1 MDRYG
6 LNAWSLDLGDEAF
19 PAALAALGV
28 LGTLTAEALAEAHD
42 GREGWHADALARL
55 IRDAIDPHTG
65 IVPWQLPQQPARS
78 AVPRLSVKHAGQRRA
93 SPRPAPAADVL
104 AGLWRGLVDGLP
116 RRDGRAEAPRI
127 ELRAPVRGMARVM
140 AMADILAQ
148 PGAAA
153 AGVFVGTAFP
163 TEGRAEWRWPLTMA
177 TLPGDPLGQALAE
190 RQRWKPG
197 DWPIRVREASRAVS
211 RFEVLVIGAGVSDAL
226 ATLLTSR
233 LSLRCGLVLI
243 TGQGNEPPG
252 EREALLRALAVCLS
266 ADGVAVLDPGDSLQD
281 FAGRLDG
288 FGFSLTHNLT
298 IDQALKEVFGA
309 GALLVAEPALLE
321 RARLD
326 TSVTRATQRLRRMA
340 PSSRLQLSERS
351 LDLLRRDVVMAAAPP
366 VGAAMRAPP
375 VAAGAMP
382 PKELADAIEAARDH
396 YEFRHESGEATAI
409 SELNQRLGEAERAAD
424 REEREPRHIQQQ
436 SYCRRRERFVPE
448 RKAYAVGVPVQVRV
462 HIGPRRAGSV
472 AAPTAFPEDKLPA
485 SESGHRLQLVLHEPR
500 QFDAPLLREIRLPR
514 TGDSSA
520 ARFVF
525 TPRVAGAFEARLSV
539 LHRGRVLQTVLLRTQ
554 VLDGAGVRA
563 GQTSVGITLED
574 EAQVRHDWSDL
585 GSRQQFDLALVLN
598 HTAAG
603 EPLATGVSGGRA
615 WARSLEGLEVPV
627 RRINDLLSAV
637 ALSVADYED
646 GLDQGENPGLLA
658 RLARVGSNL
667 YSLLYRDQLKALASE
682 GFDVGDAAV
691 SHVQVVS
698 ARPDAV
704 VPLEFMYDY
713 NAPNPDATV
722 CPQHRQAL
730 QEGRCP
736 PDCARSADPRAHVC
750 PMGFWGL
757 KKVIERH
764 LFDPRAHL
772 PDGAQMAV
780 QAEAG
785 EGRDRLDL
793 GRGALVGHSHEVQD
807 TQVQALIQALQAGL
821 GSAPALAGDWDEWRR
836 LVTQK
841 SPALLVAFPHNEGKE
856 EDMLLEIGGKKLYT
870 LDLPEDYVRT
880 AAGPPPLVFL
890 LGCDVAG
897 TAQDFSSHVRFFRQ
911 AGAAVVVSTIATV
924 FGAHAV
930 RVGALILAG
939 LMGPEASSTPYLG
952 ELIRDAKRKALLE
965 SVPMAL
971 CVVAFGDADW
981 RLQ

>member
-1 MDRYG
+1 VDRHE
-6 LNAWSLDLGDEAF
+6 LDAWSAALDDDAF
-19 PAALAALGV
+19 AAALAALGV
-28 LGTLTAEALAEAHD
+28 LAALDAGTLAQACEGGDWRMPALEPLVHS
-42 GREGWHADALARL
+42 
-55 IRDAIDPHTG
+55 AIDPVTG
-65 IVPWQLPQQPARS
+65 IVRWQVPRLLARS
-78 AVPRLSVKHAGQRRA
+78 AEPRLSVRGAGQPRA
-93 SPRPAPAADVL
+93 ASVAAPSAQALAA
-104 AGLWRGLVDGLP
+104 LWRVLLDTAPTRHGGA
-116 RRDGRAEAPRI
+116 RAPR
-127 ELRAPVRGMARVM
+127 LAVQAQAGKMAQAM
-140 AMADILAQ
+140 AMAPRLSAAL
-148 PGAAA
+148 PAGAGG
-153 AGVFVGTAFP
+153 GVFLSTTLSADS
-163 TEGRAEWRWPLTMA
+163 RADWRWPMTMA
-177 TLPGDPLGQALAE
+177 TLPGDPLGPALAE
-190 RQRWKPG
+190 RQDWKPG
-197 DWPIRVREASRAVS
+197 DWPIRVQEASRAVS
-211 RFEVLVIGAGVSDAL
+211 RFEVLAIGAGVGGAL
-226 ATLLTSR
+226 SR
-233 LSLRCGLVLI
+233 LLASGLTLRCGLVLVA
-243 TGQGNEPPG
+243 GLHAEPAD
-252 EREALLRALAVCLS
+252 EAMLRALAARVS
-266 ADGVAVLDPGDSLQD
+266 ADGVAVLQAGESLQD

-288 FGFSLTHNLT
+288 LGFALSHNLT
-298 IDQALKEVFGA
+298 IDQALQEVFGA
-309 GALLVAEPALLE
+309 GALLIAEPDLLE
-321 RARLD
+321 RAHLD
-326 TSVTRATQRLRRMA
+326 TSITRATKRLRRMA
-340 PSSRLQLSERS
+340 SGTRLQLSERS
-351 LDLLRRDVVMAAAPP
+351 LDLLRKERVMAAAPP
-366 VGAAMRAPP
+366 VGMAMGAPP
-375 VAAGAMP
+375 PTAGAMP
-382 PKELADAIEAARDH
+382 PGELADAIEAARDH

-409 SELNQRLGEAERAAD
+409 SELNQRLREAERAAD
-424 REEREPRHIQQQ
+424 RQGQVPRHIQQQ
-436 SYCRRRERFVPE
+436 SYCRRKERFVPE
-448 RKAYAVGVPVQVRV
+448 RRAYAVGVPVQVRI

-485 SESGHRLQLVLHEPR
+485 SASGHRLQLVLHEPR

-514 TGDSSA
+514 MGDSSA

-554 VLDGAGVRA
+554 VLEGAGA
-563 GQTSVGITLED
+563 PASEDAGITLED
-574 EAQVRHDWSDL
+574 ETQVRHDWSDL
-585 GSRQQFDLALVLN
+585 GSRRQFDLALVLN
-598 HTAAG
+598 HTTAG
-603 EPLATGVSGGRA
+603 APLATGVAGGRA

-627 RRINDLLSAV
+627 RKINDLLSAV
-637 ALSVADYED
+637 ALSVVDYVE
-646 GLDQGENPGLLA
+646 GLDQGENPGLLV
-658 RLARVGSNL
+658 RLARVGANL
-667 YSLLYRDQLKALASE
+667 YSLLYRDQLQALTSD

-730 QEGRCP
+730 QQGRCP

-750 PMGFWGL
+750 PMGFWGV

-764 LFDPRAHL
+764 LYDPHAVL
-772 PDGAQMAV
+772 PDGAQMTV

-821 GSAPALAGDWDEWRR
+821 GSAPTLAGDWDEWRR
-836 LVTQK
+836 LVTHK
-841 SPALLVAFPHNEGKE
+841 SPTLLVAFPHNEGKE
-856 EDMLLEIGGKKLYT
+856 EEVLLEIGGKKLYT
-870 LDLPEDYVRT
+870 LDLPKDYVRS
-880 AAGPPPLVFL
+880 AGGPPPLVFL

-930 RVGALILAG
+930 RVGELILAG
-939 LMGPEASSTPYLG
+939 LMGPDAVSTPYLG